1 VSYITSSPENA
12 SALAGVDRLQGAG
25 DDEASGWLFFAASVL
40 GIAGVMR
47 IIDAIWAFSYNGA
60 LPDRLQD
67 GVLGDDLTNYAWL
80 WLGVGAILIL
90 ASVLLM
96 VRSQFARWV
105 GMFAAG
111 IAMISAVVWL
121 PYFPVWALVYI
132 GLAMSVFYALA
143 VHGGRVDTT

>member
-1 VSYITSSPENA
+1 MSYITTNPEDA
-12 SALAGVDRLQGAG
+12 RALAGDDRLQGVG
-25 DDEASGWLFFAASVL
+25 DGSGWMFFAASIL

-67 GVLGDDLTNYAWL
+67 GVLGDNLTNYAWL
-80 WLGVGAILIL
+80 WLIVGAILIL
-90 ASVLLM
+90 SSFLVM
-96 VRSQFARWV
+96 VRSQFARWL

-121 PYFPVWALVYI
+121 PYYPVWALVYI
-132 GLAMSVFYALA
+132 GLAMGVLYALA
-143 VHGGRVDTT
+143 VHGGRIDAT